1 MKKYIFG
8 DKKDFALEYIVT
20 AFYKNKYIGTIRYW
34 INGDKYGNDSECLL
48 TDSMH
53 FIKNMYFYCGKR
65 MVKCLS
71 GKEHKELCRILNDEN
86 IYEKCQCNPIP
97 SIKYDLSMDISPVM
111 DINIY
116 FLQNTSESILLYQD
130 EDKEIQVKSVEGDK
144 IERIIYEVY
153 TFVESMISDELKS
166 YKS

>member
-1 MKKYIFG
+1 MEKYIFG

-34 INGDKYGNDSECLL
+34 IDGYKYGNDSECLL

-65 MVKCLS
+65 TVEYLY
-71 GKEHKELCRILNDEN
+71 GKEQKELYRILNDEN
-86 IYEKCQCNPIP
+86 IYDNCQYNQE
-97 SIKYDLSMDISPVM
+97 SNIKYDLSMDISPVM

-116 FLQNTSESILLYQD
+116 FLQKTKESILLYQG
-130 EDKEIQVKSVEGDK
+130 EDRKIHIRRVDGEK
-144 IERIIYEVY
+144 IERIIYEIY
-153 TFVESMISDELKS
+153 TFVEGMISDELEQSKV
-166 YKS
+166 